1 MGMQLKQNV
10 LCYFH
15 TLCTQA
21 VDGCSPAGLTPAAI
35 RGGVEG
41 CAICIIVQEASTAW
55 SAYCTNKVAA
65 STYVPRLHDTREI
78 YLSATRCFDNCGTLK
93 EVNTGPSWRK
103 RQQSRSGPV
112 TRPSSSVVYIRNMA
126 AALKESKLCALY
138 SKRQWRGLLVDR
150 PDSACCLQP

>member
-1 MGMQLKQNV
+1 MFGHLSQQQLQNFQQLLRRIATPQLHLVCRLLYDHKLQKHAAVSQVLTVGMQLKQNV

-78 YLSATRCFDNCGTLK
+78 YLSVTRCFNNCGTLK
-93 EVNTGPSWRK
+93 EVNTAP
-103 RQQSRSGPV
+103 
-112 TRPSSSVVYIRNMA
+112 
-126 AALKESKLCALY
+126 
-138 SKRQWRGLLVDR
+138 
-150 PDSACCLQP
+150 